1 MIAVVDGLKGLADA
15 LTMVYAQSDLHRASA
30 AQQAGLCGLERAQA
44 CCPCP
49 APDLH
54 DQCD

>member
-30 AQQAGLCGLERAQA
+30 AQQSGLCGLERAQA

-54 DQCD
+54 DQCG